1 MGVSSSS
8 WSVVSGFSLGWV
20 IAVRPVGLWIVCT
33 ALRCYHDRPIIIVM
47 STRILKL
54 ANHRR
59 HNGGMDSQLRD
70 AITRYNEATETAK
83 EERDQAIRQAKA
95 DGMTQKQIA
104 DATGYTRET
113 TRTILDPEA
122 ADALRKAAAEPS
134 APPRAAA

>member
-1 MGVSSSS
+1 M
-8 WSVVSGFSLGWV
+8 
-20 IAVRPVGLWIVCT
+20 
-33 ALRCYHDRPIIIVM
+33 
-47 STRILKL
+47 

-113 TRTILDPEA
+113 IRRILDPEVA
-122 ADALRKAAAEPS
+122 EAVRKAAAER
-134 APPRAAA
+134 RAQRREAS